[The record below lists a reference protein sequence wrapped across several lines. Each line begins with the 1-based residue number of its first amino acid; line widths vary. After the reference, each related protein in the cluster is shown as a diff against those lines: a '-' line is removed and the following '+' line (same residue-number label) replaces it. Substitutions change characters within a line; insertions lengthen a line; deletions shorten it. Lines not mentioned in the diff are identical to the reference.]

1 VLGNSYG
8 WRARLGLMLPSL
20 NVTTEPEFYRM
31 VPEGV
36 TVHTTRMRLE
46 KATQESYADLA
57 KDVPDA
63 VTLLSHS
70 RVHAMAFACTSGSLF
85 GGIGYDKAIIETMQK
100 NTNLPCTTTSTAV
113 VEALRA
119 MGIRKVCVGTPYVVW
134 VNQLEQ
140 KFLEGSGFEV
150 ASMRTIVEDVREVFG
165 DVPDDA
171 GPDVRFLVNAVPP
184 QRVYEFAVHKVYRAE
199 CDGVFLSCMGLPTLG
214 VIKLLENDL
223 DKPVISSNQ
232 ATLWK
237 LMKMAGIPTKPYM
250 EQFGSLFSH

>member
-1 VLGNSYG
+1 
-8 WRARLGLMLPSL
+8 MLPSL
-20 NVTTEPEFYRM
+20 NVTTEPEYYRM

-36 TVHTTRMRLE
+36 TIHTTRMRLE
-46 KATQESYADLA
+46 KATAESYAHMT

-63 VTLLSHS
+63 VTLLSHA
-70 RVHAMAFACTSGSLF
+70 RVHAIAFACTSGSLY
-85 GGIGYDKAIIETMQK
+85 GGIGYDEAIIGTMK
-100 NTNLPCTTTSTAV
+100 KYTSYPCTTTSTAV
-113 VEALRA
+113 VDALRT
-119 MGIRKVCVGTPYVVW
+119 MGIKKVCVGTPYVAW

-150 ASMRTIVEDVREVFG
+150 ANMRTIVEDVREVFG
-165 DVPDDA
+165 DIPDDA
-171 GPDVRFLVNAVPP
+171 GPLSRFLVNAVPP
-184 QRVYEFAVHKVYRAE
+184 QRVYEFAVNKVYRAD

-223 DKPVISSNQ
+223 GKPVISSNQ

-237 LMKMAGIPTKPYM
+237 LLKMAGIQAKPHM